1 MLYLK
6 KTYLESRVDTYNN
19 INFHQH
25 AAPIHTSTKLNKY
38 LLVIIQVTQ
47 IQGCV
52 RENIK

>member
-6 KTYLESRVDTYNN
+6 KTYLERRVGTYNN

-25 AAPIHTSTKLNKY
+25 AAHAHTSTKLNKF
-38 LLVIIQVTQ
+38 LLVIIQATQ
-47 IQGCV
+47 IQKCV